1 MAELNETRLYDT
13 GISHGSAVLPAVP
26 AMWSYSSLKEA
37 ETCPRRFALARADYP
52 DLWAQRGYPR
62 LPNLPAMKGDV
73 VHGALQIIVTA
84 LVTAGCVSP
93 RTADAVTVL
102 RELGGY
108 TAVAQRTL
116 DEQLRRLD
124 GNPRISADRREQVE
138 RALSDWLPE
147 AREEIQ
153 SYLNRMTLHPY
164 PTPAPAGVPTPL
176 PAKRY
181 PIRRGTHPERE
192 LVAAHLRVKGRVDVL
207 SVDADGA
214 EITDTKTGA
223 EAPTHHDQLRL
234 YALLWTDDRESNP
247 DALPATALV
256 AAYPHRDVVVAVPT
270 EAEFAELRAEVTARI
285 GRADA
290 MVAADRP
297 AAVVGE
303 QCGAC
308 DVRGLCDAYWERG
321 ASSTVDV
328 VDGGWYDVEG
338 TVLREHG
345 VKSWVLRE
353 RRTGSDLLVR
363 TPRPSFTLPVGE
375 RVRILG
381 VKRTIDPD
389 EADALI
395 ASVTSSSEILS
406 VVSR

>member
-13 GISHGSAVLPAVP
+13 GISHGPAVLPAVP
-26 AMWSYSSLKEA
+26 ATWSYSSLKEA

-52 DLWAQRGYPR
+52 DLWKQRGYPR
-62 LPNLPAMKGDV
+62 LPNLPAIKGDV
-73 VHGALQIIVTA
+73 VHGALQIIITA

-102 RELGGY
+102 RDLGGY

-124 GNPRISADRREQVE
+124 GNPRISADRREQVD

-147 AREEIQ
+147 AREQIQ
-153 SYLNRMTLHPY
+153 SYLNRMTLHPH
-164 PTPAPAGVPTPL
+164 PTPAPAGAPTRL
-176 PAKRY
+176 PVKRY
-181 PIRRGTHPERE
+181 PIREGTHPERE
-192 LVAAHLRVKGRVDVL
+192 LVAAHLRVQGRVDVL

-223 EAPTHHDQLRL
+223 EAPTHRDQLRL

-247 DALPATALV
+247 DALPVTALV
-256 AAYPHRDVVVAVPT
+256 VAYPRRDVVVPVPT
-270 EAEFAELRAEVTARI
+270 KAELAELRAEVTARV

-303 QCGAC
+303 QCGTC
-308 DVRGLCDAYWERG
+308 DVRGLCDAYWEGG
-321 ASSTVDV
+321 APNTVDV

-363 TPRPSFTLPVGE
+363 TPHPSFTLPVGE
-375 RVRILG
+375 QVRILG

-389 EADALI
+389 EVDALI
-395 ASVTSSSEILS
+395 ASVNSSSEILS

>member
-13 GISHGSAVLPAVP
+13 GISHGPAVLPAVP

-52 DLWAQRGYPR
+52 DLWKQRGYPR
-62 LPNLPAMKGDV
+62 LPNLPAIKGDV

-102 RELGGY
+102 RDLGGY

-124 GNPRISADRREQVE
+124 GNPRMSADRREQVD

-147 AREEIQ
+147 AREQIQ
-153 SYLNRMTLHPY
+153 SYLNRMTLHPH
-164 PTPAPAGVPTPL
+164 PTPAPAGAPTRL
-176 PAKRY
+176 PVKRY
-181 PIRRGTHPERE
+181 PIRGGTHPERE

-223 EAPTHHDQLRL
+223 EAPTHRDQLRL

-247 DALPATALV
+247 DALPVTALV
-256 AAYPHRDVVVAVPT
+256 VAYPHRDVVVAVPT
-270 EAEFAELRAEVTARI
+270 EAELAELRAEVTARV

-308 DVRGLCDAYWERG
+308 DVRGLCDAYWEGG
-321 ASSTVDV
+321 ASNTVDV

-375 RVRILG
+375 QVRILG

-395 ASVTSSSEILS
+395 ASANSSSEILS

>member
-13 GISHGSAVLPAVP
+13 GISHGPAVLPPVP

-37 ETCPRRFALARADYP
+37 ETCSRRFALARADYP
-52 DLWAQRGYPR
+52 DLWAQSGYPR
-62 LPNLPAMKGDV
+62 LPNLPAMTGDV
-73 VHGALQIIVTA
+73 VHGALQIIVAA
-84 LVTAGCVSP
+84 LVAAGCVSP
-93 RTADAVTVL
+93 RTADAVPVL
-102 RELGGY
+102 RDLGGY

-124 GNPRISADRREQVE
+124 GNPRISADRRDQVD

-147 AREEIQ
+147 AREQIQ
-153 SYLNRMTLHPY
+153 SYLNRMTLRPY
-164 PTPAPAGVPTPL
+164 PTPAPAGASSRL
-176 PAKRY
+176 SAKRY
-181 PIRRGTHPERE
+181 PIRGGTHPERE
-192 LVAAHLRVKGRVDVL
+192 LVAADLRVKGGVDVL

-223 EAPTHHDQLRL
+223 EAQAHHDQLRL

-256 AAYPHRDVVVAVPT
+256 AAYSHRDVVVAVPT
-270 EAEFAELRAEVTARI
+270 EAELSELRAEVIARV

-297 AAVVGE
+297 VAVVGE
-303 QCGAC
+303 HCGTC

-321 ASSTVDV
+321 TSITADV

-353 RRTGSDLLVR
+353 GRTGSDLLLR
-363 TPRPSFTLPVGE
+363 TPHASFTLPIGE
-375 RVRILG
+375 QVRILG
-381 VKRTIDPD
+381 VRRTIDPD

-395 ASVTSSSEILS
+395 ASLNTSSEILS
-406 VVSR
+406 VVSG

>member
-1 MAELNETRLYDT
+1 VAELNETRLYDT
-13 GISHGSAVLPAVP
+13 GISHGPAVLPPVP

-37 ETCPRRFALARADYP
+37 EICPRRFALARADYP

-84 LVTAGCVSP
+84 LVAAGCGSP

-102 RELGGY
+102 RDLGGY

-116 DEQLRRLD
+116 DEQLRRVD
-124 GNPRISADRREQVE
+124 GNPRVSVDRREQVD

-147 AREEIQ
+147 AREQIQ
-153 SYLNRMTLHPY
+153 SYLNRMALQPY
-164 PTPAPAGVPTPL
+164 PKSVPDGALTRL

-181 PIRRGTHPERE
+181 PIRGGTHPERE
-192 LVAAHLRVKGRVDVL
+192 LVAAHLRVRGRIDVL
-207 SVDADGA
+207 SVDVDGA
-214 EITDTKTGA
+214 KITDTKTGA
-223 EAPTHHDQLRL
+223 EAQAHHDQLWL

-247 DALPATALV
+247 DALPVTALV
-256 AAYPHRDVVVAVPT
+256 AAYPHGDVVVAVPT
-270 EAEFAELRAEVTARI
+270 EAELAELRAEVTARVD
-285 GRADA
+285 RADA
-290 MVAADRP
+290 MVAVDRP
-297 AAVVGE
+297 AAVLGE
-303 QCGAC
+303 QCGTC

-321 ASSTVDV
+321 TSNTVDV
-328 VDGGWYDVEG
+328 VGGGWYDVEG

-353 RRTGSDLLVR
+353 GRTGSDLLVR
-363 TPRPSFTLPVGE
+363 TPHPSFTLPVGE
-375 RVRILG
+375 QVRILG

-395 ASVTSSSEILS
+395 ASVTSSSEILA

>member
-13 GISHGSAVLPAVP
+13 GISHGLAILPAVP

-52 DLWAQRGYPR
+52 DLWTQRGYPR

-93 RTADAVTVL
+93 RTADAVKVL
-102 RELGGY
+102 RDLGGY

-147 AREEIQ
+147 AREQIQ

-164 PTPAPAGVPTPL
+164 PTPAPAGVPAPL

-181 PIRRGTHPERE
+181 PIRGGTHPERE
-192 LVAAHLRVKGRVDVL
+192 LVAAHLRVKGRVDML

-223 EAPTHHDQLRL
+223 EAPTHRDQLRL

-247 DALPATALV
+247 DALPVTALV

-270 EAEFAELRAEVTARI
+270 EAELAELRAEVTARI

-297 AAVVGE
+297 PAVVGE

-308 DVRGLCDAYWERG
+308 DVRGLCDAYWEGG
-321 ASSTVDV
+321 ASNTVDV
-328 VDGGWYDVEG
+328 IDGGWYDVEG

-375 RVRILG
+375 QVRILG

>member
-1 MAELNETRLYDT
+1 MAELNETRLYDA
-13 GISHGSAVLPAVP
+13 GISHGPAVLPTVP

-37 ETCPRRFALARADYP
+37 EICPRRFALARADYP
-52 DLWAQRGYPR
+52 DLWAQHGYPR

-102 RELGGY
+102 RDLGGY

-124 GNPRISADRREQVE
+124 GNPRISADRRAQID

-147 AREEIQ
+147 AREQIQ
-153 SYLNRMTLHPY
+153 SYLNRMTLHPH
-164 PTPAPAGVPTPL
+164 PTPAPVGAPTRL

-181 PIRRGTHPERE
+181 PIRAGTHPERE
-192 LVAAHLRVKGRVDVL
+192 LVAAHLRVRGRVDVL

-214 EITDTKTGA
+214 EIMDTKTGA
-223 EAPTHHDQLRL
+223 EAPTHRDQLRL

-247 DALPATALV
+247 HALPVTALV
-256 AAYPHRDVVVAVPT
+256 AAYPDRDVVVPVPT
-270 EAEFAELRAEVTARI
+270 EAELAELRAEVIARV

-290 MVAADRP
+290 MVAANRP

-303 QCGAC
+303 QCGTC
-308 DVRGLCDAYWERG
+308 DVRGLCDEYWERG
-321 ASSTVDV
+321 TPNTVDV
-328 VDGGWYDVEG
+328 VNGGWYDVEG

-353 RRTGSDLLVR
+353 GRTGSDLLVR